1 MPQTHTTE
9 TKSFEEDDILFAVR
23 RIILKRRLYGHCPDK
38 EKRERE
44 AIKKYLYAPSN
55 RSK

>member
-23 RIILKRRLYGHCPDK
+23 RIILKRRIYGHCPDK

-44 AIKKYLYAPSN
+44 AIKKYLYAPQ
-55 RSK
+55 KG